1 MVALSSGISYCET
14 GGRLVFLDRHRDRYF
29 CLSNEAEAGFRNL
42 TRDSSMER
50 HDDAVV
56 ERLFTCGLLDPA
68 AGYALPLACQ
78 GPPAPVASLVDE
90 VGHCRFAR
98 ASRALFGLAVISLEL
113 KLRPLHRCIARIER
127 RKARLPPSGA
137 KPSAKAHEIAAAFRW
152 TGLLVPALDQC
163 LPRSFALAHALIDAG
178 IRPTV
183 VLAVR
188 LRPFGAHCWVQVDD
202 LLLNESLDQAHTF
215 TPILVA

>member
-29 CLSNEAEAGFRNL
+29 CLSGEAETGFRNL
-42 TRDSSMER
+42 ARGPSTQH
-50 HDDAVV
+50 HDDAVI
-56 ERLFTCGLLDPA
+56 ERLLTYGLLDPA
-68 AGYALPLACQ
+68 AEDDLPVACP
-78 GPPAPVASLVDE
+78 GPPTPVTSLVDE
-90 VGHCRFAR
+90 DERCRFTR
-98 ASRALFGLAVISLEL
+98 AGRALFGLAAISLEL

-127 RKARLPPSGA
+127 CKARLPPGGTNSGA
-137 KPSAKAHEIAAAFRW
+137 SAREIAAAFRW
-152 TGLLVPALDQC
+152 TGLLIPSLDQC
-163 LPRSFALAHALIDAG
+163 LPRSIALAHALVDAA

-183 VLAVR
+183 ILAVR

-202 LLLNESLDQAHTF
+202 LLLNESLDQARTF